1 MHRRSPSRLVGA
13 GLAMPALLVAAAP
26 AAADSGSQPPARG
39 AAIGQVIG
47 ATLGMTLVTAA
58 LLALVAGH
66 RSGRIRFLGRWADA
80 TGRFTGVAP
89 WAGLPTM
96 MLLAGSLLIAV
107 FGMYWDISIH
117 LDN

>member
-1 MHRRSPSRLVGA
+1 MGH
-13 GLAMPALLVAAAP
+13 LLVVLAS
-26 AAADSGSQPPARG
+26 SGSTPPAGG

-47 ATLGMTLVTAA
+47 ATLGMTVVTGA